1 MDDLGKDFA
10 DRAMARYK
18 GGKPA
23 SKPETD
29 EDEDD
34 AASDKPESDDKRDV
48 ELGRAFSAAYRKG
61 DYAAITAAI
70 RAICA

>member
-10 DRAMARYK
+10 DRAIARYK

-23 SKPETD
+23 SKSETD
-29 EDEDD
+29 DEDD
-34 AASDKPESDDKRDV
+34 TTSDKPESDDKRDV